1 MMHAQDVVQTMEKIG
16 FTNIATL
23 PSPVI
28 ADHYV
33 ALPDVVS
40 TLRFGTTFTFDVFVT
55 LSTGMIHVVD
65 NGVSCVQRPFNNT
78 SLEWMGTELET
89 IFDEFGAT
97 PTVTEILGSYLET
110 YRPRSVYA

>member
-1 MMHAQDVVQTMEKIG
+1 MMNAQDVVQTMEKIG
-16 FTNIATL
+16 FTNIETL

-65 NGVSCVQRPFNNT
+65 NGVSCVNRPFDNT
-78 SLEWMGTELET
+78 SQSWLEEELRT
-89 IFDEFGAT
+89 IFAEFGAA
-97 PTVTEILGSYLET
+97 PTATEVLGEYLQN
-110 YRPRSVYA
+110 YRPAPSL